1 VQTKCRRCV
10 PRRWSPP
17 RSTSALLDVPRHLLP
32 IPSSIFAFFLA
43 TPPGGHVVWSYDASK
58 AVRRSAAH
66 HRSNRRCS
74 YSHTTAG
81 EREGGV
87 RCTLYACTML
97 QSMRGP
103 SWHMCVLFVQ
113 LAWVASGLHT
123 IRFVV
128 VLRKRMC
135 VCWSGMSVS
144 CMSQESSGPLSD
156 ACAPI
161 SGNQC

>member
-1 VQTKCRRCV
+1 MQTTLSADKVQTKCRRCV
-10 PRRWSPP
+10 PRRWSSP

-87 RCTLYACTML
+87 RCT
-97 QSMRGP
+97 
-103 SWHMCVLFVQ
+103 H
-113 LAWVASGLHT
+113 
-123 IRFVV
+123 
-128 VLRKRMC
+128 
-135 VCWSGMSVS
+135 
-144 CMSQESSGPLSD
+144 
-156 ACAPI
+156 APCC
-161 SGNQC
+161 NQCGGRRGIVCFICLGCIRVAYHSVRCYVLHVCAGVVCQSAV

>member
-1 VQTKCRRCV
+1 V

-87 RCTLYACTML
+87 CCTHAMHHAAINA
-97 QSMRGP
+97 GA
-103 SWHMCVLFVQ
+103 V
-113 LAWVASGLHT
+113 VAYVCFICSIGLHQGC
-123 IRFVV
+123 IPFGSLLCYVR
-128 VLRKRMC
+128 C

-161 SGNQC
+161 SGNQSNVESQI